1 MTSSHSVAYLLKSVV
16 TPLTLLAEK
25 RKFSDSASLST
36 IFSGLSPNVAYLKQ
50 YRLKKAKF
58 CNSNPAPNL
67 LFKMYLAV
75 AFLVYT
81 NTVDPKPILQ
91 KKQNYVNGDAH
102 CPQNSVKP

>member
-1 MTSSHSVAYLLKSVV
+1 
-16 TPLTLLAEK
+16 
-25 RKFSDSASLST
+25 
-36 IFSGLSPNVAYLKQ
+36 
-50 YRLKKAKF
+50 
-58 CNSNPAPNL
+58 
-67 LFKMYLAV
+67 MYLAV